1 MYQERYAIVGYG
13 FRMPGGI
20 HTGDGFWQLLN
31 ERGFVREPVAGRYG
45 RGYEPVGDPAG
56 PGRFG
61 SGYEGLMR
69 GDEPYL
75 FDCHLFGVSA
85 REASVMD
92 PQLRM
97 LLTCTWEAFERAGW
111 DHARLRD
118 SRTGVFVGAQ
128 VSASGNWRPL
138 HGPNEFMVT
147 GTSLDMLPNRISYAF
162 NLTGPSATYMTACSS
177 GATALHAAVA
187 ALDRGDCD
195 QAVVGASSYL
205 GSAQISA
212 GFARLGVIS
221 PDGGCRSFD
230 ATANGYMR
238 AEGVFVYLVKP
249 LMAAEADGDRIL
261 AVIAGTAVNTAG
273 SGDGTTGAGP
283 GRMITAPTRHAQV
296 ALMRAA
302 CSRAGLFPREVD
314 YLEAHATGTRV
325 GDRIEGN
332 AIGQVFG
339 GPGREVPL
347 RVASVKSNVGH
358 MEAAAFGCAL
368 LKVLLMFEHRTYA
381 PVSTHFTVPN
391 PDIDFTGL
399 RVQTECEPFGE
410 GPVAVGINSFG
421 FGGAN
426 GHCLLTEYQPK
437 RPAAYPAPAPDAAY
451 LVPLSARSPEALRQT
466 ARELGELAGGGP
478 GFGLHTLAGN
488 LSTRR
493 THFATRTAFAVTSL
507 TDLAG
512 QLREFAGAASAVPRA
527 VAPVATV
534 AEGGR
539 EPRVLMVFAGQ
550 GTQWAGC
557 GRELYAS
564 EPVFRAAVDAVDAVW
579 RELAGFSLRAE
590 CFGAPQ
596 ERLDECQLA
605 QPVIFMIEVAL
616 TELLRSWGVRPSC
629 VTGHSAGEVAAAYAA
644 DIYTLEE
651 ATRLI
656 FNRAVQQQ
664 RTAGSG
670 RMLAVGLDLAGTE
683 AILRELAAA
692 APSLEIACENAP
704 ASTVACGS
712 AADVAL
718 AVSLLE
724 ERGVTYRLLRG
735 NVAFHSRAMDVIEGD
750 LRDSLAF
757 LDSVP
762 MTAAVPFVSSV
773 TGTVTENLDSAY
785 WWSNVRRPVRFA
797 AAIET
802 AVREFHPD
810 LVVEVAPSTALL
822 PAVRQCLDH
831 SAADIRCVPTLSRG
845 ADSRLSFHE
854 ALGALYLAGVPL
866 DFAAR
871 YPRVRPVSHLLP
883 PHPKDERTMMDPLAD
898 DTFFLRRGDYSAGP
912 LLGRLIPGDRPRF
925 EVRMSAADFPWLA
938 DHRVQN
944 TSIMPAA
951 GYIEMVLEALGGAP
965 AHFAEVEFRKPCVLT
980 STPVR
985 LQTELEPEPGQQD
998 AFWFRVVSS
1007 SYTDDVP
1014 PVLHC
1019 TGKVRRLPAAPAAG
1033 GLGAIDRSRFAA
1045 GRFGGRKAFYEQMSA
1060 VIGEYFQ
1067 YGPNFQVVHGTLE
1080 DPRTKELLLD
1090 IRVGAGLWRD
1100 SQRAGY
1106 LLAPPLLDGGLQALL
1121 YYMMECSDVSAVPR
1135 RMADFTV
1142 DRLPTSGRLTC
1153 HYVPPEAA
1161 GLHERGQLALP
1172 LGERVSGS
1180 LTLYDAATG
1189 ERVAHLGTYVGSFAN
1204 PRQDVLSR
1212 AAHAVRWQPKF
1223 VAGAAAAAAGS
1234 LDASEL
1240 IGTLRDGAGRVPR
1253 VAEFT
1258 QDAPPED
1265 TTTGGR
1271 LDLPGETEFWLLGA
1285 SEEGTGRLFEAFGH
1299 CAVAGGG
1306 AAGAGMRRFAVADLA
1321 DPGSIDF
1328 GAGLL
1333 REAACD
1339 LAVVDA
1345 RTVRLSAAAWTVIR
1359 RLLVPGGL
1367 VLIRHASEDIRA
1379 RDTWARLTADGAG
1392 DWTLLRADGDAAL
1405 WAAPAELFDH
1415 APPEPPGPRWVI
1427 AGTSQLADMWAWWMA
1442 PRAARVSMESMESG
1456 WLWSAPAQHELR
1468 GLRAV
1473 DFFCDDSGA
1482 GDPVGERV
1490 VARFLEFLRALTVA
1504 RDGAPHEDPAGP
1516 CRVTVVT
1523 ARAAFDVAAPGG
1535 AALHGA
1541 VRALGHELEAG
1552 IDLRLADAAEPADLT
1567 TLRWLATHD
1576 VRERELAIR
1585 DGRMY
1590 APRLATLPGQGEATA
1605 AAAEITGAG
1614 AAGAGAVAGSGRYQL
1629 VPAAPGQV
1637 TGLSMRSVAVPPL
1650 GPREVE
1656 IDVAAAAL
1664 NFRDVMVA
1672 LDMLPLASYERSALG
1687 RQIGIEAS
1695 GTVTRAGAAVT
1706 GVQPGDPVIV
1716 MTGGCVASSVTVPEA
1731 AVFAKPESLSMTQAA
1746 AVASVYVTAYYALVD
1761 LARLRPGQRVLIHS
1775 AMGGVGQAAIAL
1787 ARRAGAVVYAT
1798 AGTEAKRE
1806 RLRELGVAAAFDS
1819 RSYDWY
1825 DELMAATGGAG
1836 VHVVLNSLAGRHIAL
1851 CLEALAPGGWHC
1863 EIGKVDIYSDAA
1875 LGLSVFRK
1883 NLRFAAIDVDRL
1895 MNDDPAH
1902 ARELTQACLRLLG
1915 DGAVPPLPVTTYPYE
1930 RYADALRFMASGQ
1943 HEGKIVLMAPEAAA
1957 AGRLRVADRR
1967 PFLDPAATYLVTG
1980 GFGGLGRHLVAYLV
1994 SAGARHLTL
2003 LDRDPSR
2010 RRDADWVRHASGIA
2024 QYFPG
2029 VDVDI
2034 DIVTADVASREDVD
2048 RAVAALTRPLKG
2060 VFHLAAVLDDRQL
2073 GDITPESVSAVFAPK
2088 AGGAW
2093 HLHEATLGAPLDHFV
2108 LLSSLASVIGN
2119 TGQSVYAAANAFLDG
2134 LAAYRK
2140 DRGLPALAFNMAA
2153 LAEAGMAARQP
2164 HVLRL
2169 MRAGG
2174 TPPVSVSVAIACLD
2188 AALRSAQTIPAP
2200 GGIVCA
2206 DIAQLPGDAG
2216 HRDFMR
2222 TGRFMRDS
2230 AALVGT
2236 HWGGAG
2242 DGGLT
2247 VETVAAELCRE
2258 IGRLSGHEQ
2267 VGPRE
2272 TIASFGVN
2280 SVSIAEL
2287 SAFVRTRFGHQV
2299 GILDLMTTAT
2309 PESVAQA
2316 VVSGVSATGDSN
2328 GAHATVGRVRSG
2340 EIKTAADGDASLP
2353 AQCQEDLEFLQ
2364 RTVRALTSAGAP
2376 APATAPDRVAAVFL
2390 TGATGFVGRFVLA
2403 GLLRQSP
2410 GLVAHCLVRAAGPAE
2425 GLERIRRAMLDAEI
2439 WDDAF
2444 PARIVVHTGDIGEPQ
2459 FGLDADEFE
2468 RLAGTV
2474 DAVYHLAAD
2483 LNLMSS
2489 YSAVREVNT
2498 RSVAH
2503 VLELALTQRVK
2514 HVVYASTMGVFP
2526 QYFCNFAGS
2535 FAGMAIEDEATPDIA
2550 LMRSVLPPGLV
2561 GYPWSKLVVEQSLLF
2576 ARACGVPVAI
2586 MRLPQTGI
2594 AASTGYTQSSDIKVR
2609 IATAVLDTGLAPSGF
2624 STQWTEPVD
2633 TVSSLLVRLS
2643 LRCGRQHAV
2652 YHLVNPSPAVHGL
2665 TLADFGLDVREV
2677 SYAEFKRACQARGP
2691 RGPLHGHWALVDHFA
2706 ELWFPSDGRAAPTQD
2721 RPVATGTVI
2730 ADLGGCVP
2738 EWPGLIT
2745 TTAQSLGWI
2754 SRHAADWPY
2763 KRPRVSLDAPSL
2775 HRQARSFAARLGVDF
2790 DDAYP
2795 PELLEGLDRLVAA
2808 VRTPTARIRPDREAA
2823 ISFDLSR
2830 KLWNRAAVAAE
2841 FGAHPEIAGERVER
2855 PVFILGINRTGTTL
2869 LHRLL
2874 ARGSR
2879 FWAPY
2884 PEEIAHPSL
2893 PAAGS
2898 AGFDRRRYAEDL
2910 LTASGVMTAMRGIHA
2925 MDAGEPEEEFA
2936 LLEESFSAW
2945 SYTLRFHVPDYARW
2959 LARRDA
2965 GFAYRVH
2972 RQALRHLSWQRGT
2985 GSGSGAGAGAAR
2997 QWLLKMP
3004 FHLASLPALAAAYPD
3019 AVFVQTHRTPRE
3031 FLPSWLSLAGSVRAL
3046 SADVAADAACRAA
3059 LGAEQ
3064 LAFMSGM
3071 LNGAAALRSADGE
3084 LDRRFVD
3091 VSYLDL
3097 VADPVGV
3104 AGEIYRVSGWTL
3116 DEETRAEMERWHA
3129 RQAAGRRGERRHRY
3143 ALGDYGLSLAQVD
3156 DAFAGY
3162 LEFATANKVRM
3173 R

>member
-1 MYQERYAIVGYG
+1 MYQDRYAIVGYA
-13 FRMPGGI
+13 FRMPGGLR
-20 HTGDGFWQLLN
+20 TADAFWRLLS
-31 ERGFVREPVAGRYG
+31 ERGFVREPVASRYG
-45 RGYEPVGDPAG
+45 RGYEPVGGESG

-69 GDEPYL
+69 DDEPYL

-97 LLTCTWEAFERAGW
+97 LLTCAWEAFERAGW
-111 DHARLRD
+111 DHAGLRD

-249 LMAAEADGDRIL
+249 LAAAEADGDRIL
-261 AVIAGTAVNTAG
+261 AVIAGTAANTAG
-273 SGDGTTGAGP
+273 AADGATGTGP
-283 GRMITAPTRHAQV
+283 GRMITAPTQHAQV

-325 GDRIEGN
+325 GDRVEGN

-339 GPGREVPL
+339 GPGRDAPL
-347 RVASVKSNVGH
+347 RVGSVKSNVGH

-381 PVSTHFTVPN
+381 PVSTHFAVPN

-410 GPVAVGINSFG
+410 LPVTVGINSFG

-426 GHCLLTEYQPK
+426 GHCLLTEYREK
-437 RPAAYPAPAPDAAY
+437 RPAAHAAPPAPDAAC
-451 LVPLSARSPEALRQT
+451 LVPLSARSPEALRET
-466 ARELGELAGGGP
+466 ARDLGELLAGTP
-478 GFGLHTLAGN
+478 EFDLHTLAGN

-493 THFATRTAFAVTSL
+493 THFATRTAFAATGL
-507 TDLAG
+507 ADLAA
-512 QLREFAGAASAVPRA
+512 QLGAFAEDGSS
-527 VAPVATV
+527 PVATV
-534 AEGGR
+534 AEGAG
-539 EPRVLMVFAGQ
+539 EPRVMLVFAGQ

-557 GRELYAS
+557 GLELYAT
-564 EPVFRAAVDAVDAVW
+564 EPVFRRALDAIDAAW
-579 RELAGFSLRAE
+579 QKLAGFSLRE
-590 CFGAPQ
+590 QCFRAPQ

-605 QPVIFMIEVAL
+605 QPVIFMIEAAL
-616 TELLRSWGVRPSC
+616 TELLRSWGVRPCC
-629 VTGHSAGEVAAAYAA
+629 VAGHSAGEVAAAYAA
-644 DIYTLEE
+644 GIYTLEE

-670 RMLAVGLDLAGTE
+670 RMLAVGLDRAGTE
-683 AILRELAAA
+683 AIVRELAAV

-724 ERGVTYRLLRG
+724 ERGVHYRLLRG
-735 NVAFHSRAMDVIEGD
+735 NVAFHSAAMDVIEAGV
-750 LRDSLAF
+750 RDSLAF
-757 LDSVP
+757 LDSLP
-762 MTAAVPFVSSV
+762 MKADVPFVSSV
-773 TGTVTENLDSAY
+773 TGRVTENLDAAY
-785 WWSNVRRPVRFA
+785 WWSNVRCPVRFA
-797 AAIET
+797 AAMET
-802 AVREFHPD
+802 AAREFRPD
-810 LVVEVAPSTALL
+810 VVVEVAPHAALL
-822 PAVRQCLDH
+822 PAVRQCLDDQC
-831 SAADIRCVPTLSRG
+831 SDGAGAAPECVPTLARG
-845 ADSRLSFHE
+845 ADARLAFHE
-854 ALGALYLAGVPL
+854 ALGALYRAGVPL

-883 PHPKDERTMMDPLAD
+883 PHPKDERRMMDPLAD

-912 LLGRLIPGDRPRF
+912 LLGRRIPGDRQRF

-951 GYIEMVLEALGGAP
+951 GYVEMVLEALGGAP
-965 AHFAEVEFRKPCVLT
+965 AHFSQLEFRKPCVL
-980 STPVR
+980 SGTPVR
-985 LQTELEPEPGQQD
+985 LQTELEQEPGRQD
-998 AFWFRVVSS
+998 AFSFRVSS
-1007 SYTDDVP
+1007 SSYDDETP
-1014 PVLHC
+1014 SVLHC
-1019 TGKVRRLPAAPAAG
+1019 TGKVRRLPAAPDAPG
-1033 GLGAIDRSRFAA
+1033 IGALERARFGA
-1045 GRFGGRKAFYEQMSA
+1045 GRFASRKAFYEQMSA

-1067 YGPNFQVVHGTLE
+1067 YGPRFQVIHGALE

-1106 LLAPPLLDGGLQALL
+1106 LLPPPLLDGGLQALL

-1153 HYVPPEAA
+1153 HYVPPSAA

-1172 LGERVSGS
+1172 LGEQVSGS

-1204 PRQDVLSR
+1204 PRRDAASR
-1212 AAHAVRWQPKF
+1212 AAHQVRWQPKF
-1223 VAGAAAAAAGS
+1223 ADAGTAAAAGVS
-1234 LDASEL
+1234 LDLTGMIEA
-1240 IGTLRDGAGRVPR
+1240 LRAGGARVPR

-1258 QDAPPED
+1258 RDAAPEEAVVAGLLGD
-1265 TTTGGR
+1265 ARCG
-1271 LDLPGETEFWLLGA
+1271 DVEFWLLGA
-1285 SEEGTGRLFEAFGH
+1285 TEYGAGRLAEAFGQGGGQ
-1299 CAVAGGG
+1299 AGGG
-1306 AAGAGMRRFAVADLA
+1306 AAGAGAARFAVADLS
-1321 DPGSIDF
+1321 DPASIDF

-1333 REAACD
+1333 REAACE
-1339 LAVVDA
+1339 LVVADA
-1345 RTVRLSAAAWTVIR
+1345 RTARLSAAAWVVIR

-1367 VLIRHASEDIRA
+1367 VLVRHADETARA
-1379 RDTWARLTADGAG
+1379 RDTWARLTGEDGS

-1405 WAAPAELFDH
+1405 WAAPAEPLDYGP
-1415 APPEPPGPRWVI
+1415 AEPVGPRWVI
-1427 AGTSQLADMWAWWMA
+1427 AADSQLGDMWAWWMA
-1442 PRAARVSMESMESG
+1442 PRAGRVALESAEAG
-1456 WLWSAPAQHELR
+1456 WLWSAAAQEELR
-1468 GLRAV
+1468 GLRAA
-1473 DFFCDDSGA
+1473 DFFCDDPGD
-1482 GDPVGERV
+1482 GDPAGEHI
-1490 VARFLEFLRALTVA
+1490 VARFLEFLRALTAA
-1504 RDGAPHEDPAGP
+1504 REAAPGADGPEP

-1523 ARAAFDVAAPGG
+1523 RRAAFGVAAPRA
-1535 AALHGA
+1535 AALWGA
-1541 VRALGHELEAG
+1541 VRALGHELDAG
-1552 IDLRLADAAEPADLT
+1552 IDLRLADAGEPQDLT
-1567 TLRWLATHD
+1567 VLRWLATHD

-1585 DGRMY
+1585 DGRLY
-1590 APRLATLPGQGEATA
+1590 APRLVTLPGQGEATVSA
-1605 AAAEITGAG
+1605 ADITGGGTRA
-1614 AAGAGAVAGSGRYQL
+1614 GRYQL
-1629 VPAAPGQV
+1629 VQAAPGQV
-1637 TGLSMRSVAVPPL
+1637 TGLSMRSVPVPPL
-1650 GPREVE
+1650 GPRDVE

-1672 LDMLPLASYERSALG
+1672 LDMLPLASYDRSALG
-1687 RQIGIEAS
+1687 RRIGIEAS
-1695 GTVTRAGAAVT
+1695 GIVARTGAAVT
-1706 GVQPGDPVIV
+1706 GVRPGEPVIF
-1716 MTGGCVASSVTVPEA
+1716 MAGGCVASSVTVPED
-1731 AVFAKPESLSMTQAA
+1731 AVFAKPRSLDMAQAA

-1798 AGTEAKRE
+1798 AGTGAKRE

-1836 VHVVLNSLAGRHIAL
+1836 VDVVLNSLAGRHIAL

-1863 EIGKVDIYSDAA
+1863 EIGKVDIYADAA
-1875 LGLSVFRK
+1875 LGMSVFRK

-1902 ARELTQACLRLLG
+1902 ASELTRCCLRLL
-1915 DGAVPPLPVTTYPYE
+1915 DEGALPPLPVTAYPFE

-1943 HEGKIVLMAPEAAA
+1943 HEGKIVLVAPGEAE
-1957 AGRLRVADRR
+1957 AGRLPVADRR
-1967 PFLDPAATYLVTG
+1967 PFLDPEATYLVTG
-1980 GFGGLGRHLVAYLV
+1980 GFGGLGTHLAGYLV

-2003 LDRDPSR
+2003 LDRDPSG
-2010 RRDADWVRHASGIA
+2010 RRDADWVRNASGIA

-2029 VDVDI
+2029 VDVRI
-2034 DIVTADVASREDVD
+2034 DIVPADVSRREDVD
-2048 RAVAALTRPLKG
+2048 RVVAGLTRPLKG
-2060 VFHLAAVLDDRQL
+2060 VFHLAAVLDDHAL
-2073 GDITPESVSAVFAPK
+2073 ADVTPESVSAVFGPK
-2088 AGGAW
+2088 ADGAW

-2108 LLSSLASVIGN
+2108 LLSSVASVIGN
-2119 TGQSVYAAANAFLDG
+2119 AGQSVYAAANAFLDG

-2153 LAEAGMAARQP
+2153 LAEAGMATRQP
-2164 HVLRL
+2164 RVLRL

-2174 TPPVSVSVAIACLD
+2174 MPPVSVAVAVACLD
-2188 AALRSAQTIPAP
+2188 AALRGAAAGASHV
-2200 GGIVCA
+2200 VCA
-2206 DIAQLPGDAG
+2206 DIGQLPGGAG
-2216 HRDFMR
+2216 HPDFMR
-2222 TGRFMRDS
+2222 TGRWMRDAVS
-2230 AALVGT
+2230 AG
-2236 HWGGAG
+2236 G

-2247 VETVAAELCRE
+2247 VGAVAAELCRE

-2267 VGPRE
+2267 VGARE

-2287 SAFVRTRFGHQV
+2287 SAFVRTRFGYHV

-2309 PESVAQA
+2309 PETVAQA
-2316 VVSGVSATGDSN
+2316 VVSGASATAESN
-2328 GAHATVGRVRSG
+2328 GHATAGRGRSD
-2340 EIKTAADGDASLP
+2340 EILTSAVADASLP

-2364 RTVRALTSAGAP
+2364 RTVRELTSARENGAP
-2376 APATAPDRVAAVFL
+2376 EPAVSPERFSAVFL

-2403 GLLRQSP
+2403 DLLRQSP
-2410 GLVAHCLVRAAGPAE
+2410 GLVVHCLVRADSADG
-2425 GLERIRRAMLDAEI
+2425 GLDRIRRAMRAAEI

-2444 PARIVVHTGDIGEPQ
+2444 AARIVVWTGDVGEPQ
-2459 FGLDADEFE
+2459 FGLDGEEFE
-2468 RLAGTV
+2468 RLAASV

-2489 YSAVREVNT
+2489 YSAVRDTNT
-2498 RSVAH
+2498 RAFAH
-2503 VLELALTQRVK
+2503 VLELALTRRVK

-2526 QYFCNFAGS
+2526 QYFCNFTGS
-2535 FAGMAIEDEATPDIA
+2535 YAELPVADEATPDIA

-2609 IATAVLDTGLAPSGF
+2609 VATAVLDTGLAPAGF
-2624 STQWTEPVD
+2624 TTQWTEPVD

-2643 LRCGRQHAV
+2643 LRPERQHAI
-2652 YHLVNPSPAVHGL
+2652 YHLVNPAPAVHGL
-2665 TLADFGLDVREV
+2665 TLADFGLSVREV
-2677 SYAEFKRACQARGP
+2677 SYAEFKRACLARGP
-2691 RGPLHGHWALVDHFA
+2691 RGPLHGHWPLIDHFA
-2706 ELWFPSDGRAAPTQD
+2706 DLWFPAAPDGESAAAQE
-2721 RPVATGTVI
+2721 RPVATGTVT
-2730 ADLGGCVP
+2730 ADLGGTVP

-2745 TTAQSLGWI
+2745 TTARSLSWI
-2754 SRHAADWPY
+2754 GRHAEDWPY
-2763 KRPRVSLDAPSL
+2763 QRPAVSLDAPSL
-2775 HRQARSFAARLGVDF
+2775 HRQAREFAARLDVPF

-2808 VRTPTARIRPDREAA
+2808 VRTPAARVRSDRRAA
-2823 ISFDLSR
+2823 ISFDLGR
-2830 KLWNRAAVAAE
+2830 KLWNRAALAAE
-2841 FGAHPEIAGERVER
+2841 LARHPEIARERVER

-2874 ARGSR
+2874 ARGTR
-2879 FWAPY
+2879 FWAPQVA
-2884 PEEIAHPSL
+2884 EIAHPAL
-2893 PAAGS
+2893 PAS
-2898 AGFDRRRYAEDL
+2898 ALVDRRRYAEDL
-2910 LTASGVMTAMRGIHA
+2910 LTASGIMTAMSGIHA
-2925 MDAGEPEEEFA
+2925 VDAGEPEEEFA
-2936 LLEESFSAW
+2936 LLEESFAAW
-2945 SYTLRFHVPDYARW
+2945 TYALRFHVPDYARW

-2965 GFAYRVH
+2965 RFAYGVH
-2972 RQALRHLSWQRGT
+2972 RRALQHLSWQRGT
-2985 GSGSGAGAGAAR
+2985 GPGAAR

-3019 AVFVQTHRTPRE
+3019 AVFIQTHRTPRE
-3031 FLPSWLSLAGSVRAL
+3031 FLPSWLSLAESVRAL
-3046 SADVAADAACRAA
+3046 SADMAVDAGGRAA

-3064 LAFMSGM
+3064 LGFMSWM
-3071 LNGAAALRSADGE
+3071 LNGAAALRSADPE
-3084 LDRRFVD
+3084 LDRRFAD

-3097 VADPVGV
+3097 VADPMGM
-3104 AGEIYRVSGWTL
+3104 AGEIYRVFGWTL
-3116 DEETRAEMERWHA
+3116 DAETRAEMGRWHA
-3129 RQAAGRRGERRHRY
+3129 RQASGRRNERRHQY
-3143 ALGDYGLSLAQVD
+3143 ALEDYGLSGGQAD
-3156 DAFAGY
+3156 EAFGGY
-3162 LEFATANKVRM
+3162 LEFVRTNKVRM
-3173 R
+3173 S